1 MFLIVFYNERL
12 MHIDEDQRRRILI
25 EQQNELDSHHIYH
38 RLSRL
43 MENME
48 NREVL
53 ARISEDELRHYAFLR
68 DLTGEDQE
76 PNNAK
81 ITRYVL
87 LARVLGLTFAIKLL
101 ELGEEEAQ
109 VAYGSLEKSV
119 PGVRGLISEEETH
132 EQSLIDMID
141 EERLEY
147 VGSIVL
153 GLNDALVELTGT
165 LAGLS
170 FAFQNN
176 RLIALSGLITGIAAS
191 MSMGASEYL
200 RTRAEEGENALR
212 SSLYTGSA
220 YILTV
225 LLLVTP
231 FFVFDSYL
239 ISLPATL
246 LIGVFIILVF
256 NYYVS
261 VAKDLS
267 FRKQF
272 SEMAGISLGVSA
284 LSFIV
289 GVLVKTFLG
298 VDI

>member
-1 MFLIVFYNERL
+1 MN
-12 MHIDEDQRRRILI
+12 IDEGQRRKLRI
-25 EQQNELDSHHIYH
+25 EQQNELNSHHIYR

-43 MENME
+43 MDKEG
-48 NREVL
+48 NRDVL
-53 ARISEDELRHYAFLR
+53 ERISEDELRHYVFLR
-68 DLTGEDQE
+68 GLTGEDLE
-76 PNNAK
+76 PNKAK
-81 ITRYVL
+81 ISWYTFI
-87 LARVLGLTFAIKLL
+87 ARALGLTFAIKLM
-101 ELGEEEAQ
+101 ERGEEEAQ
-109 VAYGSLEKSV
+109 AAYGSLEESV
-119 PGVRGLISEEETH
+119 PGVRGLIEEEETH
-132 EQSLIDMID
+132 EHNLIDMID

-147 VGSIVL
+147 IGSIVL
-153 GLNDALVELTGT
+153 GLNDALTELTGT

-200 RTRAEEGENALR
+200 STRTEEGKNALR
-212 SSLYTGSA
+212 ASLYTGAA

-225 LLLVTP
+225 VLLVTP

-239 ISLPATL
+239 TSLPMTL
-246 LIGVFIILVF
+246 LFGVLIIMAF

-261 VAKDLS
+261 VAKDLN

-298 VDI
+298 VEI

>member
-1 MFLIVFYNERL
+1 MDIN
-12 MHIDEDQRRRILI
+12 EDQRRKLLI
-25 EQQNELDSHHIYH
+25 EQQNELDSHHIYR

-43 MENME
+43 MDNEV
-48 NREVL
+48 NRDVL
-53 ARISEDELRHYAFLR
+53 ARISEDELRHYVFLR
-68 DLTGEDQE
+68 GLTSEDLE
-76 PNNAK
+76 PNTAK
-81 ITRYVL
+81 ISWYIF
-87 LARVLGLTFAIKLL
+87 LARVLGLTFAVKLM
-101 ELGEEEAQ
+101 ERGEEEAQ
-109 VAYGSLEKSV
+109 KAYGSLKGSI
-119 PGVRGLISEEETH
+119 PGVRGLIEEEETH
-132 EQSLIDMID
+132 EKNLIDMID

-200 RTRAEEGENALR
+200 SIRAEEGKNAFR
-212 SSLYTGSA
+212 ASLYTGAA

-225 LLLVTP
+225 VLLVTP
-231 FFVFDSYL
+231 FFVFNSYL
-239 ISLPATL
+239 MSLPVTL
-246 LIGVFIILVF
+246 ILGVLVIMAF

-289 GVLVKTFLG
+289 GALVKIFLG
-298 VDI
+298 VEI

>member
-1 MFLIVFYNERL
+1 MD
-12 MHIDEDQRRRILI
+12 IDEGRRKKLLI
-25 EQQNELDSHHIYH
+25 EQQNELDSHHIYG

-43 MENME
+43 TDYEA
-48 NREVL
+48 NRGIL
-53 ARISEDELRHYAFLR
+53 AQISEDELRHYIFLR
-68 DLTGEDQE
+68 DLTGEELE
-76 PNNAK
+76 PNK
-81 ITRYVL
+81 VKVTWHTFI
-87 LARVLGLTFAIKLL
+87 ARVLGLTFAVKLM
-101 ELGEEEAQ
+101 ERGEEEAQ
-109 VAYGSLEKSV
+109 ESYGSLAESL
-119 PGVRGLISEEETH
+119 PGVKGLIEEEETH
-132 EQSLIDMID
+132 ERNLIDMID

-200 RTRAEEGENALR
+200 SIRADEGKNALR
-212 SSLYTGSA
+212 ASLYTGTA
-220 YILTV
+220 YVLTV
-225 LLLVTP
+225 ALLVAP
-231 FFVFDSYL
+231 FFVFDSYVM
-239 ISLPATL
+239 SLPVTL
-246 LIGVFIILVF
+246 LFGVLIILAF

-261 VAKDLS
+261 VAKGLC
-267 FRKQF
+267 FKKQF

-289 GVLVKTFLG
+289 GVLVKTYLG
-298 VDI
+298 VDV

>member
-1 MFLIVFYNERL
+1 MRL
-12 MHIDEDQRRRILI
+12 MDIDESQRRKLLI
-25 EQQNELDSHHIYH
+25 EQQNELDSHHIYG

-43 MENME
+43 MDDEG
-48 NREVL
+48 NRSVL
-53 ARISEDELRHYAFLR
+53 ASISEDELGHYAFLR
-68 DLTGEDQE
+68 DLTGEDME
-76 PNNAK
+76 PDK
-81 ITRYVL
+81 PKVSRYVF
-87 LARVLGLTFAIKLL
+87 LARVLGLTFAVKLM
-101 ELGEEEAQ
+101 ERGEEEAQ
-109 VAYGSLEKSV
+109 EAYGSLEGSV
-119 PGVRGLISEEETH
+119 PGVGGLIRDEETH
-132 EQSLIDMID
+132 EHDLIGMID

-153 GLNDALVELTGT
+153 GLNDAMVELTGT

-176 RLIALSGLITGIAAS
+176 RLVALSGLITGIAAS

-200 RTRAEEGENALR
+200 STRAEGGENALR
-212 SSLYTGSA
+212 ASLYTGGA

-225 LLLVTP
+225 VLLVTP
-231 FFVFDSYL
+231 FFLFDSYVM
-239 ISLPATL
+239 SLPVTL
-246 LIGVFIILVF
+246 LLGVLVILAF

-284 LSFIV
+284 LSFVV

-298 VDI
+298 VDA

>member
-1 MFLIVFYNERL
+1 LD
-12 MHIDEDQRRRILI
+12 IDEDQRRKLLI
-25 EQQNELDSHHIYH
+25 EQQNELDSHQAYG

-43 MENME
+43 MDDEG
-48 NREVL
+48 NRDVL
-53 ARISEDELRHYAFLR
+53 TRISEDELRHYEFLR
-68 DLTGEDQE
+68 GLTGEDLE
-76 PNNAK
+76 PNKAK
-81 ITRYVL
+81 ISRFVF
-87 LARVLGLTFAIKLL
+87 LARVLGLTFAVKLM
-101 ELGEEEAQ
+101 ERGEEEAQ
-109 VAYGSLEKSV
+109 ESYGHLEESV
-119 PGVRGLISEEETH
+119 PGVGELIMDEETH
-132 EQSLIDMID
+132 EHDLIGMID

-200 RTRAEEGENALR
+200 STRAEEGENALR
-212 SSLYTGSA
+212 ASLYTGAA
-220 YILTV
+220 YIMTV
-225 LLLVTP
+225 AVLVTP
-231 FFVFDSYL
+231 FFLFDSYVM
-239 ISLPATL
+239 SLPVTL
-246 LIGVFIILVF
+246 LLGVLIIVAF

-261 VAKDLS
+261 VAKDLN

-298 VDI
+298 VEI

>member
-1 MFLIVFYNERL
+1 MRIMDL
-12 MHIDEDQRRRILI
+12 DEGQRIKLLI
-25 EQQNELDSHHIYH
+25 EQQNEMDSHHLYG

-43 MENME
+43 MDNEV
-48 NREVL
+48 NRDIL
-53 ARISEDELRHYAFLR
+53 ARISEDELRHYTFLR
-68 DLTGEDQE
+68 DLTGEELE
-76 PNNAK
+76 PDRAK
-81 ITRYVL
+81 ISRYMF
-87 LARVLGLTFAIKLL
+87 LARVLGLTFAVKLM
-101 ELGEEEAQ
+101 EQGEEKAQ
-109 VAYGSLEKSV
+109 EAYGSLEGSV
-119 PGVRGLISEEETH
+119 PGVRELIRDEETH
-132 EQSLIDMID
+132 EHSLIGMID

-200 RTRAEEGENALR
+200 STRAEEGENALR
-212 SSLYTGSA
+212 ASLYTGVA

-225 LLLVTP
+225 VLLVTP
-231 FFVFDSYL
+231 FFLFDSYTM
-239 ISLPATL
+239 SLPVTL
-246 LIGVFIILVF
+246 LFGVLIIIAF

-261 VAKDLS
+261 VAKDLN

-284 LSFIV
+284 LSFVV
-289 GVLVKTFLG
+289 GVLVKTYLG

>member
-1 MFLIVFYNERL
+1 MDIYDSQRSRL
-12 MHIDEDQRRRILI
+12 LI
-25 EQQNELDSHHIYH
+25 EQQNELDSHHIYG

-43 MENME
+43 MDNEA
-48 NREVL
+48 NRNVL
-53 ARISEDELRHYAFLR
+53 ARISEDELRHYSFLR
-68 DLTGEDQE
+68 DLTGEELE
-76 PNNAK
+76 PNKAK
-81 ITRYVL
+81 ISRYIFL
-87 LARVLGLTFAIKLL
+87 SRVLGLTFAVKLM
-101 ELGEEEAQ
+101 ERGEEEAQ
-109 VAYGSLEKSV
+109 KAYGFLEASM
-119 PGVRGLISEEETH
+119 PAVRELIKEEETH
-132 EQSLIDMID
+132 EHSLIDMID
-141 EERLEY
+141 EERLQY

-176 RLIALSGLITGIAAS
+176 RLIALSGMITGIAAS

-200 RTRAEEGENALR
+200 STRAEEGENALR
-212 SSLYTGSA
+212 ASLYTSVA

-225 LLLVTP
+225 VLLVTP
-231 FFVFDSYL
+231 FFLFESY
-239 ISLPATL
+239 ITSLPVTL
-246 LIGVFIILVF
+246 LFGVLIILAF

-272 SEMAGISLGVSA
+272 LEMAGISLGVSA
-284 LSFIV
+284 LSFVV

-298 VDI
+298 VEM

>member
-1 MFLIVFYNERL
+1 MD
-12 MHIDEDQRRRILI
+12 IDEGQRRKLRI
-25 EQQNELDSHHIYH
+25 EQQNELNSHHIYR

-43 MENME
+43 MDKEG
-48 NREVL
+48 NRDIL
-53 ARISEDELRHYAFLR
+53 ARISEDELRHYVFLR
-68 DLTGEDQE
+68 GLTGEELE
-76 PNNAK
+76 PNKVK
-81 ITRYVL
+81 ISWYTFI
-87 LARVLGLTFAIKLL
+87 ARALGLTFTIKLM
-101 ELGEEEAQ
+101 ERGEEEAQ
-109 VAYGSLEKSV
+109 EAYGSLEESV
-119 PGVRGLISEEETH
+119 PGVRGLIEEEETH
-132 EQSLIDMID
+132 EHNLIDMID

-153 GLNDALVELTGT
+153 GLNDALTELTGT

-200 RTRAEEGENALR
+200 STRTEEGKNALR
-212 SSLYTGSA
+212 ASLYTGAA

-225 LLLVTP
+225 VLLVTP

-239 ISLPATL
+239 TSLPMTL
-246 LIGVFIILVF
+246 LFGVLIIMAF

-298 VDI
+298 VEI